1 MYILHQRYLIYNIF
15 FFILDC
21 IPRAE
26 SFSDANHQSQE
37 RTSLQVAGGTF
48 VRKNHLF
55 FLESPVLTDPQLLK
69 VGKKGSK
76 MCMRID
82 YIHIKSSIM
91 LNQKLQQTKFFRQQ
105 FKKILQSETSSCT
118 FCYPFH
124 QLPIAVRPHS

>member
-1 MYILHQRYLIYNIF
+1 MKDNYLGYIFCKKSHYNVQFTTEVSYLQHF

-55 FLESPVLTDPQLLK
+55 FLESPVFTDPQLL
-69 VGKKGSK
+69 GTGEKGSK
-76 MCMRID
+76 MCMRNED
-82 YIHIKSSIM
+82 
-91 LNQKLQQTKFFRQQ
+91 
-105 FKKILQSETSSCT
+105 
-118 FCYPFH
+118 
-124 QLPIAVRPHS
+124 